1 VRAKKKR
8 MAKTEKT
15 AVTRKSSRSVEA
27 SWFLMRWRLKSFM
40 GKGASWG
47 WRVMDWREIK
57 ALLAG

>member
-1 VRAKKKR
+1 

-15 AVTRKSSRSVEA
+15 AVTRKSSRRVEA

-40 GKGASWG
+40 DQRVLWG
-47 WRVMDWREIK
+47 WEEMDWSEIK